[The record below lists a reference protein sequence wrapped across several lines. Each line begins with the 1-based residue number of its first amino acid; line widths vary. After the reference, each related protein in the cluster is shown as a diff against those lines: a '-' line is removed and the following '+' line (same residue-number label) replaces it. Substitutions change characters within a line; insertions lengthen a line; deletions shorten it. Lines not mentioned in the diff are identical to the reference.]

1 MPRRLL
7 LIRHAQAAG
16 APVDR
21 DRPLTGP
28 GTRNAAAI
36 GSWLAGNGYVPDRAV
51 VSPALR
57 TRQTWEQVA
66 DAFPAGLAA
75 EVEERIYDN
84 TVDAVLAV
92 ITETPEDAQTL
103 VVVGHNP
110 SVGELAF
117 ALDDGEGDPVAQRK
131 LHAGFPAGAVA
142 VFEVAGVFG
151 DIAPGAATLTA
162 FEMPTA

>member
-7 LIRHAQAAG
+7 MIRHAQAAA

-21 DRPLTGP
+21 DRPLTVQGV
-28 GTRNAAAI
+28 RNAAAI
-36 GSWLAGNGYVPDRAV
+36 GSWLEGNGYVPDRAV

-66 DAFPAGLAA
+66 EASATGLAPD
-75 EVEERIYDN
+75 VDERIYDN
-84 TVDAVLAV
+84 TVDAVLSAV
-92 ITETPEDAQTL
+92 TEMPEDVRTL

-110 SVGELAF
+110 SIGELSF
-117 ALDDGEGDPVAQRK
+117 ALDDGEGDPGAQRK

-142 VFEVAGVFG
+142 VFEVAGSFA
-151 DIAPGAATLTA
+151 DLAPGGATLA
-162 FEMPTA
+162 ALEVPTA